1 MRALTHWRT
10 DRDHYFHLHPMNGI
24 FSLLASMVLAGLVV
38 LALVESVK

>member
-1 MRALTHWRT
+1 MRTLTHWRT
-10 DRDHYFHLHPMNGI
+10 DRDQYFHLHPMSGV